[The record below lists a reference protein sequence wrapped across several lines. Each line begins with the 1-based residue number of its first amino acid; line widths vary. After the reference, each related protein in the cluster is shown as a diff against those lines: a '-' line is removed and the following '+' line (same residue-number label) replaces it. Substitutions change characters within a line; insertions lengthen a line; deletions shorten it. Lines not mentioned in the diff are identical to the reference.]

1 MLSVILL
8 HESAIQ
14 LLIFGSIL
22 TQFFHFGSQIESF
35 LYVFLEHQLV
45 AWREC
50 SVGVE
55 FGENSSIIFIQKL
68 IVIVAV
74 FRGDRLQL
82 SSKYLSDLSVQIH
95 LNIGV

>member
-1 MLSVILL
+1 MLPVILL
-8 HESAIQ
+8 HESTVQ
-14 LLIFGSIL
+14 LLIFGSIF

-50 SVGVE
+50 SIGVE
-55 FGENSSIIFIQKL
+55 FGENCPIIFIQKL

-74 FRGDRLQL
+74 FGGDRLQL
-82 SSKYLSDLSVQIH
+82 SPEYLSNLRIQVH
-95 LNIGV
+95 LNIRV